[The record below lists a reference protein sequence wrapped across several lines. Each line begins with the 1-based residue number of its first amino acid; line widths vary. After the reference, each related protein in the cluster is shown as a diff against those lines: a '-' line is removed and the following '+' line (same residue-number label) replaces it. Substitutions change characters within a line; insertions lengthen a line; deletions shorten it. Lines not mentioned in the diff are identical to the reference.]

1 MRKFRPH
8 PNPPLLSESK
18 GGGNNLRALIR
29 PLIIASPPPV
39 QETGLLLGLRPKAVA
54 D

>member
-18 GGGNNLRALIR
+18 GGGNNRKALMMECQCIWEMTWSR
-29 PLIIASPPPV
+29 LDSFG
-39 QETGLLLGLRPKAVA
+39 E
-54 D
+54 